1 MQSNIKLSLFTRL
14 IDLFYLL
21 GIVTI
26 LFTGSRIIFL
36 YVNYSDFEI
45 FVAYDVFK
53 AILFGI
59 IYDFYLILIIN
70 SLFIV
75 LYLLPVKFY
84 NSAIYQ
90 SILKIFYVVVNAL
103 ALLFGLFDTNY
114 FRINKMR
121 LVYDN
126 FYKEIHGFFE
136 HSQNI
141 SLQDFTDN
149 HLFLILCWIVILV
162 VLSFALWYIKKRY
175 LEHKQVPKFYKYLSI
190 AAIICYSGFLL
201 LHFFSNKDYI
211 QNLYLKSNR
220 KLIPLLVN
228 NPYLVL
234 RTSNC
239 DYLQQ
244 NDDWDYEEY
253 NAIKQYS
260 FLDSSQINAVRLIL
274 IESTGDADILSEINL
289 GKNSTKALRFNI
301 LSSGPN
307 SIFQN
312 LDEILIGIPA
322 ILDRDFYQSV
332 YSLNHFESLP
342 EIMQKLGFKTSLY
355 VYNFN
360 NNTCDLV
367 KNFYCFNQGIE
378 LTNQEINLGYKPFN
392 YQTNNDKK
400 FECFLLQNPYTSEKT
415 GNQNFVKYISTIF
428 DSTNID
434 NSINVLCVFDKF
446 NENGIPEIKKDLLII
461 TGKMEGFKK
470 SDSFIYQ
477 SLDIMPTILNFLNY
491 DKPFISY
498 GSSIFSNENPSLI
511 LSSNR
516 NNYYILKDNLL
527 LNYSKEVSS
536 SLKVLE
542 QSKFS
547 NSDYKDSLVVEKIQ
561 LENIFHSITDDF
573 YQRLRE
579 NRLNPSK

>member
-14 IDLFYLL
+14 LDLFYLL

-26 LFTGSRIIFL
+26 LFTGSRIVFL

-45 FVAYDVFK
+45 FTSYNVFK

-59 IYDFYLILIIN
+59 ISDFYLILIIN

-84 NSAIYQ
+84 NSTIYQ
-90 SILKIFYVVVNAL
+90 SVLKIFYVAVNAL

-126 FYKEIHGFFE
+126 FYMEIHRFFE
-136 HSQNI
+136 HLQNVT
-141 SLQDFTDN
+141 LQEFTDN
-149 HLFLILCWIVILV
+149 HLFLILCWIVMLV

-190 AAIICYSGFLL
+190 AAIIGYSGFLFL
-201 LHFFSNKDYI
+201 YFFSNHDYI
-211 QNLYLKSNR
+211 QSLYLKSNR
-220 KLIPLLVN
+220 KIIPLLVN

-244 NDDWDYEEY
+244 SDDWDYEEY

-260 FLDSSQINAVRLIL
+260 FLDSCQINLVRLIL
-274 IESTGDADILSEINL
+274 IETAGNEDILSEINL
-289 GKNSTKALRFNI
+289 GKNSSKALRFNV
-301 LSSGPN
+301 LNSSPN

-312 LDEILIGIPA
+312 LDEVLIGIPP

-342 EIMQKLGFKTSLY
+342 EIMQKLGFKTSVY

-360 NNTCDLV
+360 DNTSDLV

-378 LTNQEINLGYKPFN
+378 LTNQEIISGYKPFN
-392 YQTNNDKK
+392 YQINNDKH
-400 FECFLLQNPYTSEKT
+400 FECFLLKKADSPEKN

-428 DSTNID
+428 DSTNLD
-434 NSINVLCVFDKF
+434 NSINVFCVIDKL
-446 NENGIPEIKKDLLII
+446 NESGIPEIKKDMLIF
-461 TGKMEGFKK
+461 TGKMDGFKK
-470 SDSFIYQ
+470 SDSFICQ
-477 SLDIMPTILNFLNY
+477 SMDIMPTILNFLNY

-498 GSSIFSNENPSLI
+498 GSSIFSDENPALI
-511 LSSNR
+511 VSSNR

-527 LNYSKEVSS
+527 LNYSKEVSL
-536 SLKVLE
+536 SLNVLE
-542 QSKFS
+542 HSKFS
-547 NSDYKDSLVVEKIQ
+547 DSDYKDSLVVEKIQ
-561 LENIFHSITDDF
+561 LENIIHSFNDDF
-573 YQRLRE
+573 HQRLRE
-579 NRLNPSK
+579 NRLNPGK